1 MRTRGPIAPGSPIVR
16 VLALA
21 LLAGAA
27 ACAPAARPAAPASAP
42 AAPAAAAQPA
52 AAQPA
57 AAPRLETVSV
67 LLDWFPDGYHS
78 PFYVAREKGY
88 YREAGLEVEIHEGKG
103 SGNVAQLVGTKNAT
117 FGFAEGAAVA
127 KAIGQGIPVRMVAG
141 IFRRSPLGLSYLK
154 ESGISGPKDLEGKT
168 YGVVPSSASHSLW
181 PAFLAA
187 NNIDES
193 KITEVNIEPTGAD
206 AAMLTGRIQFTDAI
220 VSGEP
225 VRYAAAG
232 KEGGI
237 LLFSDYGLTVVGH
250 GIIANVDTIQEKPAL
265 TRGLVEA
272 SLRAWDDARK
282 NPDEAVDTLRQSV
295 PEKSRDIARAALLG
309 TLPLLDAEST
319 RGKPL
324 GYQSEADWD
333 STLQILAQ
341 AGVTSLPKAD
351 QIFTNDFVP
360 AP

>member
-127 KAIGQGIPVRMVAG
+127 KAIGRASPSAWWPGSSVA
-141 IFRRSPLGLSYLK
+141 RRS
-154 ESGISGPKDLEGKT
+154 
-168 YGVVPSSASHSLW
+168 AC
-181 PAFLAA
+181 
-187 NNIDES
+187 
-193 KITEVNIEPTGAD
+193 PT
-206 AAMLTGRIQFTDAI
+206 
-220 VSGEP
+220 
-225 VRYAAAG
+225 
-232 KEGGI
+232 
-237 LLFSDYGLTVVGH
+237 
-250 GIIANVDTIQEKPAL
+250 
-265 TRGLVEA
+265 
-272 SLRAWDDARK
+272 
-282 NPDEAVDTLRQSV
+282 
-295 PEKSRDIARAALLG
+295 SRRAASAG
-309 TLPLLDAEST
+309 RRTW
-319 RGKPL
+319 RGRPTAWCRRRPRTAS
-324 GYQSEADWD
+324 GQPS
-333 STLQILAQ
+333 
-341 AGVTSLPKAD
+341 
-351 QIFTNDFVP
+351 
-360 AP
+360 